1 MSNYRRMRIKGVSY
15 FFTVA
20 LSDRRSDL
28 LVREIDALRAA
39 YVSVQRSRPF
49 ECGAFVVLPDH
60 LHAVWTLPPDDHD
73 FSTRW
78 QVLKAQFT
86 MRVRHRGRAT
96 PSKTRK
102 RETGIWQRRFWEH
115 MIRDE
120 ADYAAHVR
128 YCWANPVKHGWAE
141 APVAWPHSSL
151 HRDILRGVVP
161 VEWSC
166 GGVEAD
172 AVIDPFDR
180 DGPATVRGLAG
191 SGAQNARPPQS
202 HLPTR
207 PDDPV

>member
-1 MSNYRRMRIKGVSY
+1 MRIKGVSY

-20 LSDRRSDL
+20 LTDRRSDL
-28 LVREIDALRAA
+28 LVQEIDALRAA

-73 FSTRW
+73 CFTRW
-78 QVLKAQFT
+78 QLLKVQAT
-86 MRVRHRGRAT
+86 MRVRDRGRMT

-102 RETGIWQRRFWEH
+102 REAGVWQRRFWEH

-120 ADYAAHVR
+120 ADYATHVR

-141 APVAWPHSSL
+141 TPAARPHSSL

-161 VEWSC
+161 TEWS
-166 GGVEAD
+166 GGVVEAD
-172 AVIDPFDR
+172 AVIDPYDR
-180 DGPATVRGLAG
+180 DGPAGVRGLAG
-191 SGAQNARPPQS
+191 LGAQRARPPQP
-202 HLPTR
+202 HAPTR
-207 PDDPV
+207 PNIPA